1 MPGLESY
8 ETFTI
13 GSATSSP
20 TGIPWAV
27 IPNVLAEI
35 DGPML
40 QHGLQG
46 FLADRYAL
54 FRRAS

>member
-1 MPGLESY
+1 VPVLESY

-35 DGPML
+35 DGPLL

-46 FLADRYAL
+46 FLAERYAL